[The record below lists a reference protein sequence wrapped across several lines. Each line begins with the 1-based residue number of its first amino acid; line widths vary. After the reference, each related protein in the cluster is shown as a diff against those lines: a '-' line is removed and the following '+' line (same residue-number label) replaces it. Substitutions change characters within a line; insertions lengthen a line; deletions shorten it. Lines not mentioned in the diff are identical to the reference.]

1 MLSIFYKEISSFF
14 SSLIAYI
21 VIGVFLLFIGS
32 FTWVFRDTSI
42 LYYNYAGLDPLF
54 NFAPLVFL
62 FLIPAV
68 TMKSFADELQRGTME
83 FLITKPVTDIQLLG
97 GKYLANLVLVIL
109 ALLPTFIYYYSV
121 YQLGSPK
128 GNLDSGG
135 IMGSYFG
142 LFLLSAAFVAIGI
155 FASSLTNNQVVAFVL
170 AVILCFIMHWV
181 FSFASSLPVFIG
193 SLDDLVD
200 RMGMQYHYDSM
211 SKGLLDTRDII
222 YFLSVIFFFLYLTF
236 VSLERRKW

>member
-1 MLSIFYKEISSFF
+1 MLSIFNKEISSFF

-21 VIGVFLLFIGS
+21 VIGVFLLFIGA

-54 NFAPLVFL
+54 NFAPIVFL

-135 IMGSYFG
+135 IIGSYIG
-142 LFLLSAAFVAIGI
+142 LFLLGAAFVAIGV

-170 AVILCFIMHWV
+170 AVILCFIMHWA
-181 FSFASSLPVFIG
+181 FSFASSMPVFIG

-200 RMGMQYHYDSM
+200 RLGMQYHYDSM
-211 SKGLLDTRDII
+211 SKGLLDTRDIV